1 MCQYDPDSMCS
12 IFYIF
17 SEVINAWTKM
27 FSIIMHILSGGSGM
41 SKGIDFVYTSTYKYL
56 PICIL

>member
-1 MCQYDPDSMCS
+1 
-12 IFYIF
+12 
-17 SEVINAWTKM
+17 M